1 LLINSSG
8 ITDVGLKR
16 EKNEDFFSADDSIG
30 LYVVA
35 DGMGGHLAGEVASR
49 VAVEM
54 IINSFRQWK
63 ESGAQADVLYDY
75 PEESLS
81 LDGNYVLSSIRLA
94 NRVVYEMAAE
104 HEQYN
109 GMGTTVAVVAVAKD
123 LVVAANVGDSRVY
136 LVRNGQIER
145 LSRDHT
151 VVAEQVEMGIMTA
164 SEAESSPLKHILTR
178 NLGSSQTVN
187 VEIFEIDPVD
197 NDRYLLCTDGVTD
210 LIPDETILEV
220 ILGGV
225 TPELLCR
232 NLVGEALK
240 RGGHDNITAVFVA
253 LRESPERQGGAVKKT
268 GSMVAD
274 LVTQAKES
282 VRKLRK

>member
-16 EKNEDFFSADDSIG
+16 EQNEDFFSADDSIG

-63 ESGAQADVLYDY
+63 ESGAPEDVLYSY
-75 PEESLS
+75 PEDSLS
-81 LDGNYVLSSIRLA
+81 LEGNYILSSIKLA
-94 NRVVYEMAAE
+94 NRVVYEMAVE
-104 HEQYN
+104 NQQYS
-109 GMGTTVAVVAVAKD
+109 GMGTTVAVVAVTKD

-136 LVRNGQIER
+136 LVRNGKIER

-151 VVAEQVEMGIMTA
+151 VVAEQVEMGIMSA
-164 SEAESSPLKHILTR
+164 SESESSPLKHILTR
-178 NLGSSQTVN
+178 NLGSSESVN
-187 VEIFEIDPVD
+187 VEIFEIEPAD
-197 NDRYLLCTDGVTD
+197 NDRYLLCSDGVTD
-210 LIPDETILEV
+210 LIPDETILD
-220 ILGGV
+220 ITLGDDS
-225 TPELLCR
+225 TESLCR
-232 NLVGEALK
+232 KIVGEALK

-253 LRESPERQGGAVKKT
+253 LREGPDRQESVVKKT
-268 GSMVAD
+268 GSLVAD
-274 LVTQAKES
+274 LMTQAKES
-282 VRKLRK
+282 VRKLKT

>member
-16 EKNEDFFSADDSIG
+16 EKNEDFFSADDALG

-54 IINSFRQWK
+54 IINSFRHWK
-63 ESGAQADVLYDY
+63 ESGAAEEVLYNY

-81 LDGNYVLSSIRLA
+81 LQGNYVLSGIRLA
-94 NRVVYEMAAE
+94 NRIVYEMAAE
-104 HEQYN
+104 HQQYN
-109 GMGTTVAVVAVAKD
+109 GMGTTVAVVAVTRD

-151 VVAEQVEMGIMTA
+151 VVAEQMEMGIMGA
-164 SEAESSPLKHILTR
+164 SEAETSPLKHILTR
-178 NLGSSQTVN
+178 NLGSSQSVN
-187 VEIFEIDPVD
+187 VEIFEIEPAD
-197 NDRYLLCTDGVTD
+197 NDRYLLCSDGVTD
-210 LIPDETILEV
+210 LIPDEKILE
-220 ILGGV
+220 ITLSDDS
-225 TPELLCR
+225 PESLCR
-232 NLVGEALK
+232 KIVGEALK

-253 LRESPERQGGAVKKT
+253 LREGPDRQGNVVKKT
-268 GSMVAD
+268 GNLMSD
-274 LVTQAKES
+274 LMAQAKES
-282 VRKLRK
+282 VRKLRT